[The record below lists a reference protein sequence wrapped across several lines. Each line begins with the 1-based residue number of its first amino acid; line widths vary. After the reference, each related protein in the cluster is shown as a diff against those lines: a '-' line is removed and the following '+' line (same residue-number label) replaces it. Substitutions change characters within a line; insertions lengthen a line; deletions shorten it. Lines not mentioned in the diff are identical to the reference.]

1 MWKVAAPFV
10 ALLLA
15 FGAGASFAE
24 MWDNYSLSKHV
35 WHITRIK
42 VQPNKLDEYLDLL
55 RKTYVPGVEIGK
67 KDGSLVDYRILMNQN
82 RGGNDANVIII
93 EEYSSWSAVEPDKE
107 RDKRARTEMR
117 QNLPKDQHDAIV
129 DGYYKYRTFLD
140 EGIYWSVDYPK

>member
-1 MWKVAAPFV
+1 MINQASSRRLRMWKVAAPFV

-93 EEYSSWSAVEPDKE
+93 EEYSSWSAV
-107 RDKRARTEMR
+107 
-117 QNLPKDQHDAIV
+117 
-129 DGYYKYRTFLD
+129 
-140 EGIYWSVDYPK
+140 